1 MNIKITFDPDGV
13 YGYPKDGIIDG
24 KQLVNDYIDTLNE
37 VEDANTISFLKSSEI
52 EKAVDFVAE
61 MWKIDYEFYNEL
73 SNLKKKGKYMK
84 VKLGTFNESDI
95 RLKKDKA
102 VADSYKK
109 EHPDFKYF
117 GLKVAK
123 DKKSATLYA
132 CNNFPEAM
140 SI

>member
-1 MNIKITFDPDGV
+1 
-13 YGYPKDGIIDG
+13 
-24 KQLVNDYIDTLNE
+24 
-37 VEDANTISFLKSSEI
+37 
-52 EKAVDFVAE
+52 
-61 MWKIDYEFYNEL
+61 
-73 SNLKKKGKYMK
+73 MK

-132 CNNFPEAM
+132 CDNFAEAM